1 MFQQF
6 LNVGYQWL
14 KAKAGNGYRC
24 NLSGY
29 SRIKTNHQKIKL
41 ISYALYGEYMLI
53 LCSRCSHYSS
63 ARRNPLN
70 TKSCSLPG
78 WGIWAATGSKRRKR
92 DRARWQDKENF
103 SWLKCLETPRQLPL
117 FTSIPGHL
125 KNPANKRLGI
135 PGCCVMPK
143 RSITNSSVSTA
154 SLFLVTKNIQS
165 NSEQQTLLKS
175 TQVLTKSTFT
185 STIVTLVTFS

>member
-14 KAKAGNGYRC
+14 KAKARNGYRP

-29 SRIKTNHQKIKL
+29 SRIKTNHQKIIL
-41 ISYALYGEYMLI
+41 ISYSLYGEYMLI

-78 WGIWAATGSKRRKR
+78 WGKWAATGSKRRKR
-92 DRARWQDKENF
+92 DRARWQDNANF
-103 SWLKCLETPRQLPL
+103 SWLKCLETPRQLPCL
-117 FTSIPGHL
+117 HWYQAIWRTQRSNGL
-125 KNPANKRLGI
+125 ESRVLRYA
-135 PGCCVMPK
+135 K